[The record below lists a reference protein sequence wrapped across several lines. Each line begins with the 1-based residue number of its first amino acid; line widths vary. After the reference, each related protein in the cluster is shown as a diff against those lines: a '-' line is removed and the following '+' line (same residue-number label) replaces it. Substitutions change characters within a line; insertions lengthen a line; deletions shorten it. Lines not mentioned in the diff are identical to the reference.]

1 MRGADTR
8 EHSDLDRAGHPR
20 SRLPRGGA
28 DEAHPATR
36 GLQQKT
42 PYVEDFTDAQIKTI
56 GTLEVLGAIGVVVPA
71 AIGVAPILT
80 PIAACGLALTMVVAA
95 ATLIRRGELS
105 HVPLNIVM
113 FALAVFVAIE
123 RFGPYAL

>member
-1 MRGADTR
+1 MNTAIWIAQGILAAVFLAAGLMKLTQQR
-8 EHSDLDRAGHPR
+8 EA
-20 SRLPRGGA
+20 
-28 DEAHPATR
+28 
-36 GLQQKT
+36 LQEKT
-42 PYVEDFTDAQIKTI
+42 PYVEDFTDRQIKAI
-56 GTLEVLGAIGVVVPA
+56 GTLEVLGAIAVVLPA

-80 PIAACGLALTMVVAA
+80 PIAACGLALMMVAAA

-105 HVPLNIVM
+105 HVPLNVVM